1 MNQNSVEYNYLTEV
15 VSQQHQAA
23 EDRDHRAAQLTPIS
37 GIPTPMDLISG
48 IDVTA
53 GALAAQKTRLDIVA
67 QNIANAE
74 TTRTP
79 EGGPY
84 QRQVVSFETEL
95 IKQRRR
101 PGPRCRRVQVAG
113 ITTDPTPGQQIY
125 DPHHPD
131 AGADGMVTMPNVN
144 LAYEMVDLITASRA
158 YEANL
163 SFAKDAKELA
173 MKTLDIGK

>member
-1 MNQNSVEYNYLTEV
+1 MN
-15 VSQQHQAA
+15 
-23 EDRDHRAAQLTPIS
+23 
-37 GIPTPMDLISG
+37 LIAG

-53 GALAAQKTRLDIVA
+53 GALNAQKTRLDIVA
-67 QNIANAE
+67 QNIANAQ

-95 IKQRRR
+95 VRRE
-101 PGPRCRRVQVAG
+101 GAG
-113 ITTDPTPGQQIY
+113 GASLQSVKVGSITADHTPGQQVY
-125 DPHHPD
+125 NPQHPD
-131 AGADGMVTMPNVN
+131 AGPDGLVTMPNVN

-163 SFAKDAKELA
+163 SVVKNARQMA
-173 MKTLDIGK
+173 MKALDIGK